1 MAKMKIVLV
10 SQLEDTNRSVDEHE
24 RTLESV
30 QFHSPQMFRANG
42 ADFLYR
48 ILMDFQSNDEPLW
61 TYLESQNK
69 HIINRMTS
77 EHENAVKKIEGM
89 SEGILL
95 PTVISRYTHSGSAQY
110 PCIGFAWTT
119 RTTDCS
125 FTTAGKAAR

>member
-1 MAKMKIVLV
+1 MSTRRLWSLYNFIRIKCFGQTELI
-10 SQLEDTNRSVDEHE
+10 
-24 RTLESV
+24 
-30 QFHSPQMFRANG
+30 F
-42 ADFLYR
+42 YR

-77 EHENAVKKIEGM
+77 EHENAVKRIEGM

-95 PTVISRYTHSGSAQY
+95 PTLISRYIHSGSAQY

-119 RTTDCS
+119 RTTDCG
-125 FTTAGKAAR
+125 FTTAGKAAG